1 MRGLARAT
9 GLVSVALVLSACQG
23 NGRIRLFVEPTYEQ
37 DKLQQL
43 LAPRPD
49 LHLLVYPGSED
60 IALRVEA
67 VPQPAPVRSLRA
79 IVRARARRT
88 GYEVHAVAELL
99 PHKSNEVI
107 RARWVNSYSREILED
122 TFADILYQVV
132 VEAARG
138 NHKDFQ
144 RTREEVERAA
154 AAIQATSSP

>member
-1 MRGLARAT
+1 MRGLARAA
-9 GLVSVALVLSACQG
+9 GLVSVVLVLSACQG

-43 LAPRPD
+43 LVPRPD
-49 LHLLVYPGSED
+49 LHLLVHPGSED

-67 VPQPAPVRSLRA
+67 VPQPVPVRSLRA

-99 PHKSNEVI
+99 PRKSNEVI